1 MAERGWGYVDP
12 NTVDELSAIIAL
24 DRSISLYPESVLFS
38 TPACRAVIVPQH
50 GIKLDTDYNG
60 RLPLSLDVA
69 EKVARYAGGSD
80 GRWRANAAFDNSPNN
95 HITNFIDINDLWM
108 PDNKAEQYWNIGVIW
123 AQNVDRTRAFYP
135 AFSTVYKDDTSV
147 LRGLPFIMAVCQ
159 TWKYAIR
166 SWQINVGNQKLT
178 KQQIIDRSNESIK
191 VDTEGKFDDRFTINP
206 DTFYTAADKQRGYS
220 WSCAITIG
228 GNVMPTVGQYSIKV
242 ERRGDTNNPA
252 VA

>member
-24 DRSISLYPESVLFS
+24 DRTISLYPESVLFS

-50 GIKLDTDYNG
+50 GIKLDTDYKG

-69 EKVARYAGGSD
+69 EKVARYAGAGS
-80 GRWRANAAFDNSPNN
+80 WRSNAAFDNSPNN
-95 HITNFIDINDLWM
+95 HITNFRDINDLYM
-108 PDNKAEQYWNIGVIW
+108 PDKKAEQYWNIGVIW

-147 LRGLPFIMAVCQ
+147 LRGLPFIMAICQ

-178 KQQIIDRSNESIK
+178 KPQIVDRSNESIIA
-191 VDTEGKFDDRFTINP
+191 DTEGKFDGRFTISP
-206 DTFYTAADKQRGYS
+206 KTFYTPSDEARGYS
-220 WSCAITIG
+220 WSCEIVIG

-242 ERRGDTNNPA
+242 ERRGEATTGNT